1 MKTILVTGAYG
12 QLGIVC
18 TEYLKK
24 YFKIYSTGRSAK
36 DERYQ
41 LDISNK
47 QSARNALA
55 RFQPDII
62 LNLAAMTDVD
72 SCENEPKIAEKY
84 NADGLKNLCDGFDG
98 HIIQIST
105 DYVFD
110 GKNGP
115 YAENDST
122 NPISVYGRTK
132 LLAEE
137 FLINSKLNYTII
149 RTNVLYGDDKNTK
162 ASFLKWVINSLENLR
177 SIRVVKDQWNNPTST
192 HSLASFILN
201 IASSNTYGLY
211 HYADQGL
218 MSRFEFAQLI
228 AKIFELDQ
236 SLIQPI
242 LSSELNQLAPRPM
255 LSGLK
260 TQKIEEQLGIKPPS
274 VETCLEEFRKMLNP

>member
-24 YFKIYSTGRSAK
+24 YFKVYSTGRSAK

-84 NADGLKNLCDGFDG
+84 NTDGLKNLCDGFDG
-98 HIIQIST
+98 HVIQIST

-137 FLINSKLNYTII
+137 FLMNTRLNYTII

-255 LSGLK
+255 MSGLK

>member
-24 YFKIYSTGRSAK
+24 YFKVYSTGRSAK

-84 NADGLKNLCDGFDG
+84 NTDGLKNLCDGFDG
-98 HIIQIST
+98 HVIQIST

-274 VETCLEEFRKMLNP
+274 VETCLEEFRKMLNS

>member
-24 YFKIYSTGRSAK
+24 YFKVYSTGRSAK

-84 NADGLKNLCDGFDG
+84 NTDGLKNLCDGFDG
-98 HIIQIST
+98 HVIQIST

-137 FLINSKLNYTII
+137 FLMNTKLNYTII

-255 LSGLK
+255 MSGLK

>member
-24 YFKIYSTGRSAK
+24 YFKVYSTGRSAK

-84 NADGLKNLCDGFDG
+84 NTDGLKNLCDGFDG

-137 FLINSKLNYTII
+137 FLM
-149 RTNVLYGDDKNTK
+149 NT
-162 ASFLKWVINSLENLR
+162 
-177 SIRVVKDQWNNPTST
+177 
-192 HSLASFILN
+192 
-201 IASSNTYGLY
+201 
-211 HYADQGL
+211 
-218 MSRFEFAQLI
+218 
-228 AKIFELDQ
+228 
-236 SLIQPI
+236 
-242 LSSELNQLAPRPM
+242 
-255 LSGLK
+255 
-260 TQKIEEQLGIKPPS
+260 
-274 VETCLEEFRKMLNP
+274 